1 MIGFDYIKSIGI
13 GIITGFV
20 NGFFGSGGG
29 IIVVP
34 ALESIVGLKK
44 HEAHATAIGVILPLS
59 ILSAFVYMKQGLL
72 TKGYLSW
79 ITLGGVLGGYIG
91 AKWLPKISTSWLHK
105 IFGIFMIVA
114 AIRMMIV

>member
-1 MIGFDYIKSIGI
+1 MDLRSYIKTIGI

-34 ALESIVGLKK
+34 ALEGMMKFEK

-59 ILSAFVYMKQGLL
+59 ILSAILYMRNGSLP
-72 TKGYLSW
+72 KGYLSW
-79 ITLGGVLGGYIG
+79 ITLGGAAGGYIG
-91 AKWLPKISTSWLHK
+91 AKCLPKISTLWLHK
-105 IFGIFMIVA
+105 IFGVVMIIA
-114 AIRMMIV
+114 AVRMIGL